1 MAAPKKKTTKS
12 KTLSADPDAGITKL
26 EKVNVDQLIA
36 QAFLRYKDDV
46 VLEKKIKVK
55 EMQHLS
61 SIIAEFL
68 NCFVLIGYSLQ
79 DEKVIMLNMPSP
91 KDEAAL
97 IDLLRSTFLD
107 LASDRP

>member
-1 MAAPKKKTTKS
+1 MAAPKKKTTKN
-12 KTLSADPDAGITKL
+12 KTLSADPCTGLTKL

-36 QAFLRYKDDV
+36 QAFLRYKDEA
-46 VLEKKIKVK
+46 VLEKKLKVK

-61 SIIAEFL
+61 SIVSEFL

>member
-1 MAAPKKKTTKS
+1 MAAPKKKTTKNKS
-12 KTLSADPDAGITKL
+12 LSADPDIKLTKL
-26 EKVNVDQLIA
+26 EKINVDQLLA
-36 QAFLRYKDDV
+36 QAFLRHKDDI
-46 VLEKKIKVK
+46 VLDKKHKAK

-61 SIIAEFL
+61 SIIEEYL

-79 DEKVIMLNMPSP
+79 NEKVIMLNMPSP

>member
-1 MAAPKKKTTKS
+1 MAAPKKKTTKN
-12 KTLSADPDAGITKL
+12 KTLSADPGTGLTKL
-26 EKVNVDQLIA
+26 EKVNVDQLLA

-46 VLEKKIKVK
+46 VLDKKHKVK
-55 EMQHLS
+55 EITHLS
-61 SIIAEFL
+61 SMVEEYL

-79 DEKVIMLNMPSP
+79 DEKVVMLNMPSP